1 MTFPMPRQTLDQAL
15 TLTPG
20 DGPDRTADLTAD
32 FSNAPLAWPADK
44 GAPFGGLM
52 AALAVRAMREG
63 LDIQPPL
70 MTLTVQ
76 YLAAARFAPVTFSP
90 TLERGG
96 RSVAYASVRAG
107 QPGPPA
113 LTALGTFGTLGHG
126 PEVRPLT
133 PSPTPFE
140 DLDPTPVD
148 PQLAPWFT
156 RYIEHRFDGGAKIG
170 GGSPLSDPTLRL
182 WMRTIDHRPL
192 DELSLCFLLD
202 GIFPSYMTV
211 LPVPPVP
218 SASVD
223 LRYDLIEPVTPDTSP
238 EGWAIFQFRTR
249 DVSGGWALDDGM
261 AFAPDGRPLAL
272 ARQRRKLFGP
282 RRPAEA

>member
-15 TLTPG
+15 ALTADEG
-20 DGPDRTADLTAD
+20 ADRIADLTAD

-107 QPGPPA
+107 QPGRPA
-113 LTALGTFGTLGHG
+113 LAALGTFGTLGHG
-126 PEVRPLT
+126 PEVRPLS

-148 PQLAPWFT
+148 PRLAPWFT

-223 LRYDLIEPVTPDTSP
+223 LRYDLIQPVTPDTSP

-272 ARQRRKLFGP
+272 ARQRRKLFGQRGTP
-282 RRPAEA
+282 EA

>member
-1 MTFPMPRQTLDQAL
+1 MIIPPPRQTLEQAMAL
-15 TLTPG
+15 SMG
-20 DGPDRTADLTAD
+20 EGPDRLAELTSD
-32 FSNAPLAWPADK
+32 MSNAPLAMPADK

-76 YLAAARFAPVTFSP
+76 YLAAARFAPITFSP
-90 TLERGG
+90 TLDRGG

-107 QPGPPA
+107 QPERAA
-113 LTALGTFGTLGHG
+113 LTALGTFGTLGQG
-126 PEVRPLT
+126 PEVRPLS
-133 PSPTPFE
+133 PSATPF
-140 DLDPTPVD
+140 DALDDTPVD
-148 PQLAPWFT
+148 PRLAPWFT
-156 RYIEHRFDGGAKIG
+156 RYIEHRFDGGAKLG

-223 LRYDLIEPVTPDTSP
+223 LRYDLIEPVTPGTSP

-249 DVSGGWALDDGM
+249 DVSGGWALDDGI

-282 RRPAEA
+282 RRAAPP

>member
-107 QPGPPA
+107 
-113 LTALGTFGTLGHG
+113 
-126 PEVRPLT
+126 R
-133 PSPTPFE
+133 
-140 DLDPTPVD
+140 
-148 PQLAPWFT
+148 
-156 RYIEHRFDGGAKIG
+156 
-170 GGSPLSDPTLRL
+170 
-182 WMRTIDHRPL
+182 
-192 DELSLCFLLD
+192 
-202 GIFPSYMTV
+202 
-211 LPVPPVP
+211 
-218 SASVD
+218 
-223 LRYDLIEPVTPDTSP
+223 
-238 EGWAIFQFRTR
+238 
-249 DVSGGWALDDGM
+249 
-261 AFAPDGRPLAL
+261 
-272 ARQRRKLFGP
+272 
-282 RRPAEA
+282 